1 MKIIDLLDDR
11 SILLDGRVADKK
23 AALDQMVELMDAS
36 GKLRDKE
43 TYRQGVYARE
53 QEGSTGIGEGIA
65 IPHCKSDAVI
75 KPGLAAMVVKDG
87 VEFESLDGQPAHL
100 FFLIAAPNTE
110 DNVHLDVLSRLSVL
124 LMDEDFT
131 NKLRQA
137 TSVSEFKQIIEEAE
151 KGSENEND
159 TVVEQSNSEH
169 YIVAVTGCPTG
180 IAHTYM
186 AAEALEKKAKELGYS
201 IKVETRGAGGAKN
214 VLTTDEIERADGIIV
229 AADTQVPM
237 DRFQGKPTVVTKVAD
252 GINKPEELLREIVDG
267 KAPLYEGGGETAPK
281 EETAEKEGIGH
292 ATYKHL
298 MSGVSHMLPF
308 VIGGGIMIAIAF
320 LIDTLCGYGGTGG
333 GNFGTC
339 TPLSALFKYIGDF
352 SMGLMVPVLAGYIA
366 YSIADRPGLAVG
378 FTGGLLA
385 ANGNAVLAKYV
396 FANESL
402 GGFSKFISNFAFVGE
417 NGGNTVSGFLGGIAA
432 GFVAGF
438 IVLGLKKLCSKLPDS
453 LEGIKPTLIYPL
465 VGIFLI
471 GILMTMVFNPLI
483 GLINTGLSNMLT
495 SISDAGMITVLG
507 LILGAM
513 MAIDMGGPINKAAYV
528 FGSGMLA
535 TASQMMAQGAQASDP
550 AVQACYM
557 AMASIM
563 VGGMVPPVG
572 IAAACKLFPRKFT
585 KAEQGSAVSNIVM
598 GCSFITEGAIP
609 FAASD
614 PLHVIPC
621 TMAGAGVAGLRA
633 VVPVPLGPFV
643 IRPLWMYLNGSAW
656 WCVCIRYR
664 WTAVIIY
671 CRMAGWFRCDGSDV
685 RIYQKGCES
694 ISKRRK

>member
-11 SILLDGRVADKK
+11 SVLLDGRVADKK

-124 LMDEDFT
+124 LMDAAFT

-137 TSVSEFKQIIEEAE
+137 TRVSEFKQLIEEAE
-151 KGSENEND
+151 KSSENEGD
-159 TVVEQSNSEH
+159 TALERADSEH

-186 AAEALEKKAKELGYS
+186 AAEALERKAKELGYS

-214 VLTTDEIERADGIIV
+214 VLTADEIERADGIIV

-252 GINKPEELLREIVDG
+252 GINKPEELLHEIVDG
-267 KAPLYEGGGETAPK
+267 KAPLYEGGGETAPI
-281 EETAEKEGIGH
+281 EEIAEKEGIGH

-621 TMAGAGVAGLRA
+621 TMAGAGVAGLLSA
-633 VVPVPLGPFV
+633 LFGCTLMAPHGGVFVFATVGQPLLYIV
-643 IRPLWMYLNGSAW
+643 AWLVGSA
-656 WCVCIRYR
+656 V
-664 WTAVIIY
+664 TAVMLGFIKKD
-671 CRMAGWFRCDGSDV
+671 A
-685 RIYQKGCES
+685 KA
-694 ISKRRK
+694 

>member
-87 VEFESLDGQPAHL
+87 VEFESFDGQPAHL

-137 TSVSEFKQIIEEAE
+137 ASVSEFKQIIEEAE
-151 KGSENEND
+151 KGSENEDD
-159 TVVEQSNSEH
+159 TAVERMNSEH

-186 AAEALEKKAKELGYS
+186 AAESLEKKAKELGYS

-214 VLTTDEIERADGIIV
+214 VLTADEIERADGIIV

-621 TMAGAGVAGLRA
+621 TMAGAGVAGLLSA
-633 VVPVPLGPFV
+633 LFGCTLMAPHGGVFVFATVGQPLLYIV
-643 IRPLWMYLNGSAW
+643 AWLVGSA
-656 WCVCIRYR
+656 V
-664 WTAVIIY
+664 TAVMLGFIKKD
-671 CRMAGWFRCDGSDV
+671 A
-685 RIYQKGCES
+685 KA
-694 ISKRRK
+694 

>member
-43 TYRQGVYARE
+43 TYRQGLYARE

-137 TSVSEFKQIIEEAE
+137 ASVSEFKQIIEDAE
-151 KGSENEND
+151 KSSENEGD
-159 TVVEQSNSEH
+159 TSVERADSEH

-214 VLTTDEIERADGIIV
+214 VLTADEIERADGIIV

-621 TMAGAGVAGLRA
+621 TMAGAGVAGLLSA
-633 VVPVPLGPFV
+633 LFGCTLMAPHGGVFVFATVGQPLLYIV
-643 IRPLWMYLNGSAW
+643 AWLVGSA
-656 WCVCIRYR
+656 V
-664 WTAVIIY
+664 TAVMLGFIKKD
-671 CRMAGWFRCDGSDV
+671 A
-685 RIYQKGCES
+685 KA
-694 ISKRRK
+694 

>member
-281 EETAEKEGIGH
+281 EEAAEKEGIGH

-585 KAEQGSAVSNIVM
+585 KAEQGSAVSNTVM

-621 TMAGAGVAGLRA
+621 TMAGAGVAGLLSA
-633 VVPVPLGPFV
+633 LFGCTLMAPHGGVFVFATVGQPLLYIV
-643 IRPLWMYLNGSAW
+643 AWLVGSA
-656 WCVCIRYR
+656 V
-664 WTAVIIY
+664 TAVMLGFIKKD
-671 CRMAGWFRCDGSDV
+671 A
-685 RIYQKGCES
+685 KA
-694 ISKRRK
+694 

>member
-535 TASQMMAQGAQASDP
+535 TASQMMAQGVQASDP

-621 TMAGAGVAGLRA
+621 TMAGAGVAGLLSA
-633 VVPVPLGPFV
+633 LFGCTLMAPHGGVFVFATVGQPLLYIV
-643 IRPLWMYLNGSAW
+643 AWLVGSA
-656 WCVCIRYR
+656 V
-664 WTAVIIY
+664 TAVMLGFIKKD
-671 CRMAGWFRCDGSDV
+671 A
-685 RIYQKGCES
+685 KA
-694 ISKRRK
+694 

>member
-137 TSVSEFKQIIEEAE
+137 ASVSEFKQIIEDAE
-151 KGSENEND
+151 KSSENGGN
-159 TVVEQSNSEH
+159 TAVERADSEH

-214 VLTTDEIERADGIIV
+214 VLTADEIERADGIIV

-281 EETAEKEGIGH
+281 EEIAEKEGIGH

-535 TASQMMAQGAQASDP
+535 TASQMMAQGVQASDP

-621 TMAGAGVAGLRA
+621 TMAGAGVAGLLSA
-633 VVPVPLGPFV
+633 LFGCTLMAPHGGVFVFATVGQPLLYIV
-643 IRPLWMYLNGSAW
+643 AWLVGSA
-656 WCVCIRYR
+656 V
-664 WTAVIIY
+664 TAVMLGFIKKD
-671 CRMAGWFRCDGSDV
+671 A
-685 RIYQKGCES
+685 KA
-694 ISKRRK
+694 

>member
-137 TSVSEFKQIIEEAE
+137 ASVSEFKQIIEEAE
-151 KGSENEND
+151 KGSENEDD
-159 TVVEQSNSEH
+159 TAVERMNSEH

-186 AAEALEKKAKELGYS
+186 AAESLEKKAKELGYS

-214 VLTTDEIERADGIIV
+214 VLTADEIERADGIIV

-281 EETAEKEGIGH
+281 EEIAEKEGIGH

-535 TASQMMAQGAQASDP
+535 TASQMMAQGVQASDP

-621 TMAGAGVAGLRA
+621 TMAGAGVAGLLSA
-633 VVPVPLGPFV
+633 LFGCTLMAPHGGVFVFATVGQPLLYIV
-643 IRPLWMYLNGSAW
+643 AWLVGSA
-656 WCVCIRYR
+656 V
-664 WTAVIIY
+664 TAVMLGFIKKD
-671 CRMAGWFRCDGSDV
+671 A
-685 RIYQKGCES
+685 KA
-694 ISKRRK
+694 

>member
-137 TSVSEFKQIIEEAE
+137 TSVSEFKQVIEDAE
-151 KGSENEND
+151 KGSENEDD
-159 TVVEQSNSEH
+159 TTVEQTNSGH

-214 VLTTDEIERADGIIV
+214 VLTADEIERADGIIV

-396 FANESL
+396 FANEGL

-557 AMASIM
+557 EMASIM

-621 TMAGAGVAGLRA
+621 TMAGAGVAGLLSA
-633 VVPVPLGPFV
+633 LFGCTLMAPHGGVFVFATVGQPLLYIV
-643 IRPLWMYLNGSAW
+643 AWLVGSA
-656 WCVCIRYR
+656 V
-664 WTAVIIY
+664 TAVMLGFIKKD
-671 CRMAGWFRCDGSDV
+671 A
-685 RIYQKGCES
+685 KA
-694 ISKRRK
+694 